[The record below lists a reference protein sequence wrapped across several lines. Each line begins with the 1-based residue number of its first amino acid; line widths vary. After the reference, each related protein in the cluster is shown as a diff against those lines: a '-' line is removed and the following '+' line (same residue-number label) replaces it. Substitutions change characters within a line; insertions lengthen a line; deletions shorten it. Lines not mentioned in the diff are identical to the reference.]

1 MNRKQLQAAGQYLVE
16 RYGAWAT
23 HMLTLT
29 FTDMKR
35 GGYVIQGGWAKG
47 AVNSYEYEL
56 TAEAAM
62 DSVRYFVEAL
72 NYKCF
77 GRKTRKQRT
86 KNVCR
91 ILAIPVLE
99 GLNSCKRVHT
109 HILLG
114 NIPVHMLTR
123 LEDTVQEIW
132 ANTKWGM
139 RRMQLDELHDL
150 DGAAHYL
157 TKEVGYIN
165 DGAVCWEHA
174 SVPGRLLGKW
184 S

>member
-1 MNRKQLQAAGQYLVE
+1 MQAADQHLVE

-29 FTDMKR
+29 FFEEKR
-35 GGYVIQGGWAKG
+35 GTYVIRKGWAKG
-47 AVNSYEYEL
+47 AVNNWEANL
-56 TAEAAM
+56 TKDKAM
-62 DSVRYFVEAL
+62 ETLRYFITAL
-72 NYKCF
+72 NGKCY
-77 GRKTRKQRT
+77 GRKSKRQRT
-86 KNVCR
+86 MNVCK

-99 GLNSCKRVHT
+99 GLSGNKRTHT

-114 NIPVHMLTR
+114 NIPKHIQPVLA
-123 LEDTVQEIW
+123 ETVQEVW
-132 ANTKWGM
+132 GKTRWGM
-139 RRMQLDELHDL
+139 RRMRLDEIHDV
-150 DGAAHYL
+150 DGAAYYL

-174 SVPGRLLGKW
+174 SIPGRLFGKW

>member
-1 MNRKQLQAAGQYLVE
+1 MDRKRLQAADQHLVE

-29 FTDMKR
+29 FADEKR
-35 GGYVIQGGWAKG
+35 GGYVIRDGWAKG
-47 AVNSYEYEL
+47 AVNSYEYRL
-56 TAEAAM
+56 TESAAV
-62 DSVRYFVEAL
+62 DAVRYLVTAL
-72 NYKCF
+72 NGKCY
-77 GRKTRKQRT
+77 GRKSKKQRT
-86 KNVCR
+86 KNVCK

-99 GLNSCKRVHT
+99 GLRGNKRTHT

-114 NIPVHMLTR
+114 NIPMHIQPVLA
-123 LEDTVQEIW
+123 ETVQEVW
-132 ANTKWGM
+132 GRTRWGM
-139 RRMQLDELHDL
+139 QRMQLDELRDV
-150 DGAAHYL
+150 DGAAYYL

-174 SVPGRLLGKW
+174 SIPGRLLGKW

>member
-1 MNRKQLQAAGQYLVE
+1 M
-16 RYGAWAT
+16 
-23 HMLTLT
+23 
-29 FTDMKR
+29 
-35 GGYVIQGGWAKG
+35 
-47 AVNSYEYEL
+47 NSYEYGL
-56 TAEAAM
+56 TEQAAT
-62 DSVRYFVEAL
+62 DAVRYFVKAL
-72 NYKCF
+72 NYKCY
-77 GRKTRKQRT
+77 GRKSEKQRT
-86 KNVCR
+86 KNVCT

-99 GLNSCKRVHT
+99 GLTGNKRKHT

-114 NIPVHMLTR
+114 NIPKHIQPVLA
-123 LEDTVQEIW
+123 ETVQEVW
-132 ANTKWGM
+132 GKTKWGM

-174 SVPGRLLGKW
+174 SIPGRLFGKW